1 MSYHIFNSLVT
12 LRYKDKHY
20 EAKYKEKH
28 SLRRKYNIFLSLFL
42 TCLII
47 SVSILMIVDYSDL
60 DGSYNTRYST
70 MFCFITGAL
79 SIIIT
84 LLCII
89 VKGNKFQEWLTYVS
103 YILILFV
110 FANLRYYL
118 VWVIK
123 IDLLIYTLIFVI
135 EMIFRLMWFE
145 LGLIDF
151 VPGVYLQLT
160 SMVIN
165 FCIFAPILPR
175 NYFFRFSVYNCIL
188 ILTSIMS
195 YFLIREQ
202 KRSFYYNLS
211 LKLQNQWY
219 ESIIDNMNSGF
230 ISIKDREIQYFN
242 KILLSFFREPYNS
255 DVQSNNNND
264 VIIVNNID
272 INKLFNNILLDN
284 CAINDFEQVA
294 TILNNKYNDVGDNFI
309 FLGTKDIKVKPTCCT
324 YLEVFGRYYKV
335 SDRYEFIFNDI
346 TRSKQI
352 EQKNAEFK
360 YKTLFLSKIAH
371 EFKNPLLCISELVE
385 QVYDTLLVS
394 KHINGENNNLQILQ
408 QIKSM
413 SNYLILLV
421 KDMDFFS
428 QKNSGTIKKKIE
440 LDKVNL
446 SDTVKFCKDIVDA
459 LIQKSHKQAKIDFH
473 IVKDK
478 NIPTFI
484 TTDEMKLKQII
495 INLLSNAVKYTFSG
509 SIYLKISLEG
519 KQLKFQVDDTGKGI
533 SESQRDKLFTPFAN
547 EFDKLNK
554 ISSGLGLS
562 IVKEMIEMLGS
573 KIEYSSTVNKGSSF
587 WFSLELAEND
597 LDFSYISDTTVKE
610 VHFND
615 QPIQNKLS
623 FYCATNSTSTN
634 TIVSLEAKHNIIVVD
649 DDIIIRQASIRLLH
663 KVFKEK
669 KLSVKILEAADG
681 IECLN
686 IYYEYLKD
694 GRNISFIISDETM
707 MYMNGTYASQIL
719 DNICNHKNLTHVPY
733 YILSAYE
740 NLSLG
745 SVKEEID
752 GIFTKPLRKQ
762 YIEEILNNINIIE

>member
-1 MSYHIFNSLVT
+1 MFNSLVT
-12 LRYKDKHY
+12 LRYKDKYY
-20 EAKYKEKH
+20 EAKYKEEKH
-28 SLRRKYNIFLSLFL
+28 SFRRKYNIFLSLFL
-42 TCLII
+42 TCIII
-47 SVSILMIVDYSDL
+47 SVSILMILDYSDL

-70 MFCFITGAL
+70 IFCLITGAL

-84 LLCII
+84 LMCIV

-110 FANLRYYL
+110 FSNLRYYL

-123 IDLLIYTLIFVI
+123 IDLLIYALIFVI

-145 LGLIDF
+145 FGLIDF
-151 VPGVYLQLT
+151 VPGVYLQLIG
-160 SMVIN
+160 MVIN
-165 FCIFAPILPR
+165 LCIFAPILSRP
-175 NYFFRFSVYNCIL
+175 YFFRFSIYNCIL

-230 ISIKDREIQYFN
+230 ISIMDKEIKYFN
-242 KILLSFFREPYNS
+242 KTMLNFFKKPNNS
-255 DVQSNNNND
+255 DIQSNNND
-264 VIIVNNID
+264 LIIVNNID
-272 INKLFNNILLDN
+272 INKLFNNMLLDS
-284 CAINDFEQVA
+284 CTINDFEQVA
-294 TILNNKYNDVGDNFI
+294 KILNNKYNEVGDNFI
-309 FLGTKDIKVKPTCCT
+309 FLGTKDIEVTPTCFT

-335 SDRYEFIFNDI
+335 NDRYEFIFNDI

-385 QVYDTLLVS
+385 QVYDSLLVS
-394 KHINGENNNLQILQ
+394 KHIKGENNNLKILK

-413 SNYLILLV
+413 SNYLIILV

-446 SDTVKFCKDIVDA
+446 SDIVKFCNDIVGA

-478 NIPTFI
+478 NIPSFI
-484 TTDEMKLKQII
+484 TTDEIKLKQII

-573 KIEYSSTVNKGSSF
+573 KIEYSSTVSKGSSF
-587 WFSLELAEND
+587 WFSLELEEND
-597 LDFSYISDTTVKE
+597 LDFSYISDATVLGI
-610 VHFND
+610 HFND
-615 QPIQNKLS
+615 QPIQNK
-623 FYCATNSTSTN
+623 FYYRTNSTTN
-634 TIVSLEAKHNIIVVD
+634 ITIESSEAKQNIIVVD

-669 KLSVKILEAADG
+669 KLSVNILEAADG

-686 IYYEYLKD
+686 IYYENLKD

-707 MYMNGTYASQIL
+707 MYMNGTYAAQIL
-719 DNICNHKNLTHVPY
+719 HNICNHKNITHVPY

-745 SVKEEID
+745 SVKDVVD
-752 GIFTKPLRKQ
+752 GIFAKPLRKQ
-762 YIEEILNNINIIE
+762 YIEEILNNINIMM